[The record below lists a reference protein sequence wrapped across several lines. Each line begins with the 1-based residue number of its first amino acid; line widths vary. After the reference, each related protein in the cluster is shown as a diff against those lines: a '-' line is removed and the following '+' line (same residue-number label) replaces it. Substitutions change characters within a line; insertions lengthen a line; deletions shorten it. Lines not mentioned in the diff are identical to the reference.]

1 MIFVRFI
8 DGSQVEAIQRNT
20 SPGEDWIASP
30 PGFDWNKRY
39 KLVDGEFV
47 EMSSE
52 EIEQLYQEQ
61 LTSSHP
67 EIPDNSENVEIS
79 EYPEGGSNA

>member
-20 SPGEDWIASP
+20 SPGEDWIAAP
-30 PGFDWNKRY
+30 PNFDWNKRY
-39 KLVDGEFV
+39 KLVDDQFT

-52 EIEQLYQEQ
+52 EIEQLQQEQ
-61 LTSSHP
+61 PNSSHP
-67 EIPDNSENVEIS
+67 EIPDNSEK
-79 EYPEGGSNA
+79 